1 MVTMMIYQVED
12 VRFLGNATYTFAPGM
27 IAVLKSGGP
36 LMTVR
41 SITQDGLVLCEWYI
55 TREVDRHQGLQAENH
70 TVATREEEERG

>member
-1 MVTMMIYQVED
+1 MVTMIYQVED

-55 TREVDRHQGLQAENH
+55 TERSIAIKAFKPRTIRWPD
-70 TVATREEEERG
+70 REEEERG